1 MFFMNRA
8 TALIFLFVSLWSTA
22 PAVAAEQ
29 VSVLLNWKHQFEFAA
44 FYAAE
49 AQGYYRAVGLDV
61 EIREGGP
68 GIDTTK
74 EVAAGRADFGVGASS
89 LVADRYR
96 GAPVV
101 AIASL
106 MQHSPVGV
114 LALRRHGIN
123 SVHDLADRPVA
134 VDPHNRD
141 EVEAYLL
148 AAGIPRDRVR
158 LVEQTDWT
166 LASLE
171 RGEIAA
177 KIVYVSNE
185 TFWFRGR
192 EHEYILMTPRSAG
205 IDLFGDVLFTHEKLL
220 AERPE
225 TVKAFRAATLRGLVY
240 ALDHPDEVAD
250 LILARYN
257 SQGKSR
263 DHLLFEAVQM
273 RELGRH
279 DIVEP
284 GYMSPGRWRHVVEV
298 LSSRGQL
305 PRDFDLTGFI
315 YDATPH
321 KAPPWLLRTVA
332 ALLVGLAVIVLVAVK
347 LRDLNRKLRR
357 EMIERATADAKYRE
371 LVDNANAIV
380 LRMNIDGTVTY
391 FNEFAERFFGYQA
404 SEILGRHVLGTIVPE
419 RESDTD
425 RDLADM
431 IEAIIAHPENFEHNE
446 NENITKDGRRVWVR
460 WANKVLL
467 DSDGRPSGVSCF
479 GQDITESRKA
489 QELIRTMAFN
499 DTLTGLPNRRLLL
512 DRLQQALA
520 LSARNGRYGALLF
533 IDLDKFKQINDTHGH
548 DIGDR
553 ILVEVAYRLQACV
566 REGDT
571 VARLAGD
578 EFVVM
583 LEELDE
589 SREAAVQQS
598 ETVATK
604 IVDQLGQPYLLE
616 TIEHRAS
623 ASVGIAL
630 FHEREPGAEELI
642 RHADLAMYQ
651 AKAAGRN
658 TWRFFD
664 SSLLP
669 VTWRPLPESRT
680 GR

>member
-1 MFFMNRA
+1 MRAISVLIVLFVVWWPAVPA
-8 TALIFLFVSLWSTA
+8 TA
-22 PAVAAEQ
+22 AER

-49 AQGYYRAVGLDV
+49 ARGFYRAVGLDV

-68 GIDTTK
+68 GIDTVK
-74 EVAAGRADFGVGASS
+74 EVVAGQADFGVGASS

-123 SVHDLADRPVA
+123 GVHDLAGRPVA

-148 AAGIPRDRVR
+148 AAGIPREQIR

-185 TFWFRGR
+185 PFWFRGR
-192 EHEYILMTPRSAG
+192 EREYLLLTPRSAG
-205 IDLFGDVLFTHEKLL
+205 IDLFGDVLFAHEKLI
-220 AERPE
+220 AERPD
-225 TVKAFRAATLRGLVY
+225 TVKAFRAATLKGLVH
-240 ALDHPDEVAD
+240 ALDHPEEVVD
-250 LILARYN
+250 LIIARYN

-263 DHLLFEAVQM
+263 EHLLFEAEQM

-298 LSSRGQL
+298 LASRGQL
-305 PRDFDLTGFI
+305 PGDFDLAGFI

-321 KAPPWLLRTVA
+321 KAPPWLLRTLA
-332 ALLVGLAVIVLVAVK
+332 GLLAGLAVIALVAVK

-357 EMIERATADAKYRE
+357 EMNERAAADAKYRE
-371 LVDNANAIV
+371 LVDNANTIV
-380 LRMNIDGTVTY
+380 LRMNVDGTVSY
-391 FNEFAERFFGYQA
+391 FNEFAQNFFGYA
-404 SEILGRHVLGTIVPE
+404 AEEIIGRHVVGTIVPE
-419 RESDTD
+419 RESDTG

-431 IEAIIAHPENFEHNE
+431 IDAILAHPENFEHNE
-446 NENITKDGRRVWVR
+446 NENMTRDGRRVWVR

-467 DSDGRPSGVSCF
+467 DADGRPSGVSCF
-479 GQDITESRKA
+479 GQDITESRQA
-489 QELIRTMAFN
+489 QELVRAMAFH

-520 LSARNGRYGALLF
+520 LSARSGRHGALLF
-533 IDLDKFKQINDTHGH
+533 IDLDKFKQLNDTHGH
-548 DIGDR
+548 DVGDR
-553 ILVEVAYRLQACV
+553 LLVEVARRLQACV

-589 SREAAVQQS
+589 AGEAARRQA
-598 ETVATK
+598 ETVAAK
-604 IVDQLGQPYLLE
+604 IVEQLGQPCALGP
-616 TIEHRAS
+616 IDHRAS
-623 ASVGIAL
+623 ASVGIAM
-630 FHEREPGAEELI
+630 FHDRETGVDELLK
-642 RHADLAMYQ
+642 RADRAMYA
-651 AKAAGRN
+651 AKAAGRG

-664 SSLLP
+664 GSMLHAAD
-669 VTWRPLPESRT
+669 
-680 GR
+680 

>member
-1 MFFMNRA
+1 MNPA
-8 TALIFLFVSLWSTA
+8 AALLALLACLWLAA
-22 PAVAAEQ
+22 PAFAADR

-49 AQGYYRAVGLDV
+49 ARGFYRAAGLDV

-68 GIDTTK
+68 GVDTVK
-74 EVAAGRADFGVGASS
+74 EVVAGQADFGVGASS

-114 LALRRHGIN
+114 LALRRHGVN
-123 SVHDLADRPVA
+123 AVHDLAGRPVA

-148 AAGIPRDRVR
+148 AAGIPREHIR

-185 TFWFRGR
+185 PFWFRGR
-192 EHEYILMTPRSAG
+192 EREYLLLTPRSAG
-205 IDLFGDVLFTHEKLL
+205 IDLFGDVLFAHEKLV

-225 TVKAFRAATLRGLVY
+225 IVKAFRAATLKGLVH
-240 ALDHPDEVAD
+240 ALDHPEEITD

-263 DHLLFEAVQM
+263 EHLLFEAEQM

-298 LSSRGQL
+298 LASRGQL
-305 PRDFDLTGFI
+305 PGDFDLAGFI

-321 KAPPWLLRTVA
+321 KAPPWLLRTLA
-332 ALLVGLAVIVLVAVK
+332 GLLAGLAVIALVAVK

-357 EMIERATADAKYRE
+357 EMNERAVADAKYRE
-371 LVDNANAIV
+371 LVDNANTIV
-380 LRMNIDGTVTY
+380 LRMNVDGTVSY
-391 FNEFAERFFGYQA
+391 FNEFAQQFFGYTA
-404 SEILGRHVLGTIVPE
+404 EEILGRHVVGTIVPE
-419 RESDTD
+419 RESDTG

-431 IEAIIAHPENFEHNE
+431 IDAILAHPENFEHNE
-446 NENITKDGRRVWVR
+446 NENMTKDGRRVWVR

-467 DSDGRPSGVSCF
+467 DENGRPSGVSCF
-479 GQDITESRKA
+479 GQDITESRQA
-489 QELIRTMAFN
+489 QELVHTMAFH

-520 LSARNGRYGALLF
+520 LSARSGRHGALLF
-533 IDLDKFKQINDTHGH
+533 IDLDKFKQLNDTYGH
-548 DIGDR
+548 DSGDR
-553 ILVEVAYRLQACV
+553 LLVEVARRLQACV

-589 SREAAVQQS
+589 AEAAARRQA
-598 ETVATK
+598 ETVAAK
-604 IVDQLGQPYLLE
+604 IVEQLGQPCALGP
-616 TIEHRAS
+616 IDHRTS
-623 ASVGIAL
+623 ASVGIAM
-630 FHEREPGAEELI
+630 FHDREPGVDALLK
-642 RHADLAMYQ
+642 RADRAMYA
-651 AKAAGRN
+651 AKAAGRG

-664 SSLLP
+664 
-669 VTWRPLPESRT
+669 ESMAAADA
-680 GR
+680 

>member
-1 MFFMNRA
+1 MRFMNLF
-8 TALIFLFVSLWSTA
+8 TLLIALFIGLWQTA
-22 PAVAAEQ
+22 PAQAAER

-49 AQGYYRAVGLDV
+49 AQGFYRAAGLDV
-61 EIREGGP
+61 KIREGGP
-68 GIDTTK
+68 GIDTVK
-74 EVAAGRADFGVGASS
+74 EVVAGQADFGIGAAS

-101 AIASL
+101 AVASL
-106 MQHSPVGV
+106 MQHSPVGI
-114 LALRRHGIN
+114 LALRKNGIN
-123 SVHDLADRPVA
+123 TVNDLAGRPVA

-141 EVEAYLL
+141 EVNAYLL
-148 AAGIPRDRVR
+148 AAGIPRDRIQ
-158 LVEQTDWT
+158 LVQQTDWT
-166 LASLE
+166 LESLE
-171 RGEIAA
+171 QGEIAA

-185 TFWFRGR
+185 PFWFRGR
-192 EHEYILMTPRSAG
+192 EHEYLLLTPRSAG

-225 TVKAFRAATLRGLVY
+225 TLKAFRAATLRGLVY
-240 ALDHPDEVAD
+240 ALDHPDEVVD

-273 RELGRH
+273 RGLGRH

-298 LSSRGQL
+298 LASQGQL
-305 PRDFDLTGFI
+305 PGDFDLTGFI
-315 YDATPH
+315 YDPTPH
-321 KAPPWLLRTVA
+321 KTPLWLIQMLA
-332 ALLVGLAVIVLVAVK
+332 GLLIGLTVIVLVALK

-357 EMIERATADAKYRE
+357 EMSERATADAKYRE

-380 LRMNIDGTVTY
+380 LRMNVDGTVTY

-404 SEILGRHVLGTIVPE
+404 EEILGRHVLGTIVPE

-425 RDLADM
+425 RNLADM
-431 IEAIIAHPENFEHNE
+431 IDTILAHPENFEHNE
-446 NENITKDGRRVWVR
+446 NENMTKDGRRVWVR

-479 GQDITESRKA
+479 GQDITENRKA
-489 QELIRTMAFN
+489 QEIIRTMAFY

-512 DRLQQALA
+512 DRLHQALA

-533 IDLDKFKQINDTHGH
+533 IDLDKFKQLNDTHGH
-548 DIGDR
+548 DIGDQL
-553 ILVEVAYRLQACV
+553 LVEVARRLQACV

-589 SREAAVQQS
+589 TREAAVQQT
-598 ETVATK
+598 ETVAMK
-604 IVDQLGQPYLLE
+604 IVEQLSQIYRLG
-616 TIEHRAS
+616 IVEHRAS

-630 FHEREPGAEELI
+630 FHDREPGMEELI

-664 SSLLP
+664 TSLLSA
-669 VTWRPLPESRT
+669 T
-680 GR
+680 

>member
-1 MFFMNRA
+1 MRFMNPT
-8 TALIFLFVSLWSTA
+8 TALINLFVTLFIALWPTA
-22 PAVAAEQ
+22 PAVAAER

-68 GIDTTK
+68 GIDTVK
-74 EVAAGRADFGVGASS
+74 EVAAGQADFGVGASS

-106 MQHSPVGV
+106 MQHSPVGI
-114 LALRRHGIN
+114 LALRKNGIN
-123 SVHDLADRPVA
+123 TVNDLADRPVA
-134 VDPHNRD
+134 VDPHNHD
-141 EVEAYLL
+141 EVKAYLL
-148 AAGIPRDRVR
+148 AAGIPRDRIQ

-171 RGEIAA
+171 QGEIAA

-185 TFWFRGR
+185 PFWFRGR
-192 EHEYILMTPRSAG
+192 EHEYLLMTPRSAG

-225 TVKAFRAATLRGLVY
+225 TLKAFRAATLRGLVY
-240 ALDHPDEVAD
+240 ALDHPDEVVD

-273 RELGRH
+273 RGLGRH

-298 LSSRGQL
+298 LASQGQL
-305 PRDFDLTGFI
+305 PGDFDLTGFI
-315 YDATPH
+315 YDPTPH
-321 KAPPWLLRTVA
+321 KTPLWLIQMLA
-332 ALLVGLAVIVLVAVK
+332 GLLVGLTVIVLVALK

-357 EMIERATADAKYRE
+357 EMSERATADAKYRE

-380 LRMNIDGTVTY
+380 LRMNVDGTVTY

-404 SEILGRHVLGTIVPE
+404 AEILGRHVLGTIVPE

-425 RDLADM
+425 RNLADM
-431 IEAIIAHPENFEHNE
+431 IDTILAHPENFEHNE
-446 NENITKDGRRVWVR
+446 NENMTKDGRRVWVR
-460 WANKVLL
+460 WANKVML

-489 QELIRTMAFN
+489 QELIRTMAFY

-512 DRLQQALA
+512 DRLHQALA

-533 IDLDKFKQINDTHGH
+533 IDLDKFKQLNDTHGH

-553 ILVEVAYRLQACV
+553 LLVEVARRLQACV

-583 LEELDE
+583 LEELDD
-589 SREAAVQQS
+589 SPEAAAQQT
-598 ETVATK
+598 ETVAAK
-604 IVDQLGQPYLLE
+604 IVEQLGQPYQLGI
-616 TIEHRAS
+616 IEHRAS

-630 FHEREPGAEELI
+630 FHDREPGMEELI

-664 SSLLP
+664 TSLLS
-669 VTWRPLPESRT
+669 TT
-680 GR
+680 